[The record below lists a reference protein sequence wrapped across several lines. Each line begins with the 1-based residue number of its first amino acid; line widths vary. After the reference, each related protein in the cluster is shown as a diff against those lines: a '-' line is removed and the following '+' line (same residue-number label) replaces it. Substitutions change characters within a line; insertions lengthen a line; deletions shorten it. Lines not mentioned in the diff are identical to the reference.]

1 MGKVEFH
8 HGMAD
13 KIGYACRLLRKAY
26 RSGAHVVV
34 TADEATLKTLDK
46 QLWVWEDQEFIP
58 HILVLQGRA
67 VAERQLQTPIWI
79 TDQPITAPVDRTT
92 LINLGQS
99 LPDGLDRFDRL
110 FEVVTTEPEDRQAG
124 RRRWKQ
130 YESMGWTIQP
140 HEVKE

>member
-79 TDQPITAPVDRTT
+79 TDQPATAPVDSTT
-92 LINLGQS
+92 LINLGPS

>member
-34 TADEATLKTLDK
+34 TADESTLKTLDK

-79 TDQPITAPVDRTT
+79 TDQPTTAPVDRTT
-92 LINLGQS
+92 LINLGPS

>member
-13 KIGYACRLLRKAY
+13 KVGYACRLLRKAY
-26 RSGAHVVV
+26 RSGARVVV
-34 TADEATLKTLDK
+34 TADESTLKTLDK

-58 HILVLQGRA
+58 HILALQGKD
-67 VAERQLQTPIWI
+67 VAERLQHTPIWI
-79 TDQPITAPVDRTT
+79 TDQPFTAPADRTT
-92 LINLGQS
+92 LINLGQN
-99 LPDGLDRFDRL
+99 LPQGLDRFDRL
-110 FEVVTTEPEDRQAG
+110 FEVVTTESEDRQAG